1 MEDIAG
7 LISDGYRD
15 AIDRS
20 FLRHGA
26 AREGFTPLH
35 SRSRSWRR
43 GLGFGLGFELGF
55 ELDLDPGASRRFR
68 LRQVAPESTT
78 VLV

>member
-43 GLGFGLGFELGF
+43 GLSFGLGFEL
-55 ELDLDPGASRRFR
+55 ELDLDPGASRFR